1 MDTSINNNNS
11 PAHTLTP
18 TYTHMYTQPSTKPTL
33 FMLASTLCL
42 PEWVEF
48 LVEGRRNEASRNSRY
63 VRDTTLYR
71 NSTAAHRKGRRIMSE
86 KMNTIPKV

>member
-1 MDTSINNNNS
+1 M
-11 PAHTLTP
+11 
-18 TYTHMYTQPSTKPTL
+18 
-33 FMLASTLCL
+33 FASTLCL

-71 NSTAAHRKGRRIMSE
+71 NSTAAAHRKRRWVTSE